1 MNNDMNTQDLAGQI
15 CYKPTFFQI
24 KQRVNYLVKAYLNSE
39 YLRDRLEDLPLQF
52 KNPQPRPWQKINWN
66 NIHQSQII
74 NLDLPV
80 FLAIIKGSLD
90 TEAPIRD
97 YTQTSRQYLAMIHPE
112 MARFVGG
119 KVSKDQTIIELG
131 LWDKEERQHTPAL
144 SKIYQQLTG
153 EKAII
158 HWRKPKTYQSSD
170 HPHLDLYRHGLH
182 RILTEYSAVCLYLW
196 LMTRT
201 TGTIQQ
207 ILAELLKDEINHLT
221 KFWGFGMW
229 LYPDELRLKI
239 NATLAS
245 GNSYHSMMRLIKT
258 LRRMMKTL
266 EWQSWQIN
274 HKIEL
279 IYTFV
284 KVMESMMNWNRTLTP
299 EYLDTLFN
307 PSSVSHLQNMASSN
321 HTK

>member
-1 MNNDMNTQDLAGQI
+1 MNNKINTQDLAGEI

-24 KQRVNYLVKAYLNSE
+24 KQRINYLLKTYLNYES
-39 YLRDRLEDLPLQF
+39 LGDRLQDLPLQF
-52 KNPQPRPWQKINWN
+52 KNPQPRPWQNINWN

-97 YTQTSRQYLAMIHPE
+97 YTQTSRQYLATIHPE
-112 MARFVGG
+112 MARFLGG
-119 KVSKDQTIIELG
+119 KVSEEPRIIELG
-131 LWDKEERQHTPAL
+131 LWEKEERRHTPAL

-158 HWRKPKTYQSSD
+158 QWRKPKTYQPSD
-170 HPHLDLYRHGLH
+170 NPHLDLYRHGLH
-182 RILTEYSAVCLYLW
+182 RIATEYSAVCLYLW

-201 TGTIQQ
+201 TSTIQQ

-221 KFWGFGMW
+221 KFWGLGMW
-229 LYPDELRLKI
+229 LYPDELRQKI
-239 NATLAS
+239 NTTLAS

-258 LRRMMKTL
+258 FRRMMKTL
-266 EWQSWQIN
+266 EWQSWQLN

-284 KVMESMMNWNRTLTP
+284 KVMESMMGWSRTLTP

-307 PSSVSHLQNMASSN
+307 PSSVSHHHNMAS
-321 HTK
+321 